1 MMLNEKHAICIINE
15 DNFTYYNDSVGSIDL
30 IGKIKII
37 SLALL
42 MIALVSGLSLVN
54 AELSEMDNEIPPITL
69 DVDAPRIKGMVSR
82 VNSAMIT
89 MDKLHDAYDKIV
101 EETGLERLTP
111 EIKVALSYN
120 RALDRLESV
129 GANLIQATSGTS
141 SEMIVSSNVRYI
153 TSQYRQ
159 NKPRA
164 GLSELDK

>member
-1 MMLNEKHAICIINE
+1 
-15 DNFTYYNDSVGSIDL
+15 
-30 IGKIKII
+30 
-37 SLALL
+37 
-42 MIALVSGLSLVN
+42 
-54 AELSEMDNEIPPITL
+54 
-69 DVDAPRIKGMVSR
+69 
-82 VNSAMIT
+82 MIT

-129 GANLIQATSGTS
+129 GENLIQETSGTS